1 MRYYEFIMEYKTQI
15 TKGNYGQK
23 ILDKIGLPT
32 IVQRKAFP
40 PNMYENDYTMG
51 ALDLMDTPRIN
62 PIDNSHNIDNIT
74 VEDYNEHKDEIVDW
88 LLQQFEYFDPTPNK
102 QYTQQIVKWFLNAK
116 SLSPQGGFPSIED
129 GISTLKQSLY
139 SFQKMKERLPQ
150 EMTRTVDDKDQ
161 PYNPRDIASYPDAGT
176 FMSSVQK
183 MRQEFGKPDDLPKG
197 DSIIIY
203 NKDGVTARWAKDQA
217 AACHLGQG
225 TQWCTAATQSNN
237 MFNYYNDRGALIV
250 IQLAEPIRFSGE
262 PDEEQYDP
270 QSESWEDI
278 VERIQIEHGDW
289 VLDDIQKDFV
299 KWIKDNKLED
309 YDDDLIDELVTD
321 RKQDDNEI
329 EEFIDSNGGPTSEA
343 IDRYKDDFRHNY
355 PEEYENRIEDGHEY
369 MDWVREYVKDYME
382 DEFTQWL
389 IDDIRSNKEVE
400 GKAMQLALEDLTM
413 SDWAQSE
420 WMDGFSGLL
429 YHYDVELEGPDNEE
443 DADELEATKLQM
455 FAVPDSDVKGIFE
468 IETMTNEEDI
478 EIPTTELSTP
488 QEGETALSKAWKYQG
503 EGSLQDMIAEVTE
516 EYRPDNWDEMHEKYY
531 GRPYDDGVNE

>member
-62 PIDNSHNIDNIT
+62 LIPRFYNVENIT
-74 VEDYNEHKDEIVDW
+74 LEDYNEHKDEIVDW
-88 LLQQFEYFDPTPNK
+88 LLQQFESFDPTPNK

-139 SFQKMKERLPQ
+139 SFQKMKERLPRQ
-150 EMTRTVDDKDQ
+150 ILYRGNEDQ
-161 PYNPRDIASYPDAGT
+161 PFNPRDIASYPDAGT

-197 DSIIIY
+197 ESVIIY

-237 MFNYYNDRGALIV
+237 MFKHYNDRGALIV
-250 IQLAEPIRFSGE
+250 IQLAEPIRFYGE
-262 PDEEQYDP
+262 PEYEPYDP
-270 QSESWEDI
+270 SQESWDDI
-278 VERIQIEHGDW
+278 VNQIRIEHGDW
-289 VLDDIQKDFV
+289 VLDDIQEGFV

-309 YDDDLIDELVTD
+309 YDEDLIDELVTD
-321 RKQDDNEI
+321 RKEDENEI

-343 IDRYKDDFRHNY
+343 IDRYKNDFRHNY

-369 MDWVREYVKDYME
+369 MDWVREYVKENME

-400 GKAMQLALEDLTM
+400 GKAMQLALEDLTIG
-413 SDWAQSE
+413 DWAGSE
-420 WMDGFSGLL
+420 YMDGYTGLL
-429 YHYDVELEGPDNEE
+429 YDYDIELQGPENEDQE
-443 DADELEATKLQM
+443 SLTASKLQM

-468 IETMTNEEDI
+468 IEAMTNEEDI
-478 EIPTTELSTP
+478 VIPSSELSTP
-488 QEGETALSKAWKYQG
+488 EDGETALSKAWKYQG
-503 EGSLQDMIAEVTE
+503 EGSLQDMIREVAE
-516 EYRPDNWDEMHEKYY
+516 EYRPDDWDEQHEKYY
-531 GRPYDDGVNE
+531 GRPYDDGVDE